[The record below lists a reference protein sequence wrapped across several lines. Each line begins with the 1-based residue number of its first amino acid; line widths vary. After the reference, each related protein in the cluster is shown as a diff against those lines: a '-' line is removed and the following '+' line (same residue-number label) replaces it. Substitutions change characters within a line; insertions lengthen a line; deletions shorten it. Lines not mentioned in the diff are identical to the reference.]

1 MFSKK
6 FLKVQAMA
14 HAYFVIKI
22 PFSIARNDT
31 SNKWSQVKNDT
42 WKGNYTAKSR
52 YWGGKG
58 SPPTACST
66 GLFPLDF
73 YSNMEAP
80 HHICTMIKVKHFI

>member
-1 MFSKK
+1 MFSKT

-52 YWGGKG
+52 YWGEK
-58 SPPTACST
+58 SVH
-66 GLFPLDF
+66 PLPVQLV
-73 YSNMEAP
+73 YSLLTFIAIWKP
-80 HHICTMIKVKHFI
+80 HITYA